1 VGAELLQPPR
11 AKIGDFDRVASPTPL
26 REAERGA
33 PAQGKGGKTP
43 TGQGRPREKAHVK
56 EEAIEVEG
64 AMIALPT
71 HVSTRW
77 IATLGND
84 ELVAVEAQLYEVL
97 RAHER
102 AEKSRAGSR
111 YVLLQGPSE
120 LVNAWHQ
127 WVLVSNE
134 TRARGVVVRRR
145 R

>member
-1 VGAELLQPPR
+1 MV
-11 AKIGDFDRVASPTPL
+11 
-26 REAERGA
+26 
-33 PAQGKGGKTP
+33 
-43 TGQGRPREKAHVK
+43 
-56 EEAIEVEG
+56 
-64 AMIALPT
+64 ALPT
-71 HVSTRW
+71 HVTTRW

-84 ELVAVEAQLYEVL
+84 ELLAAEADLYAVFHA
-97 RAHER
+97 RER
-102 AEKSRAGSR
+102 AEKSRSGSR